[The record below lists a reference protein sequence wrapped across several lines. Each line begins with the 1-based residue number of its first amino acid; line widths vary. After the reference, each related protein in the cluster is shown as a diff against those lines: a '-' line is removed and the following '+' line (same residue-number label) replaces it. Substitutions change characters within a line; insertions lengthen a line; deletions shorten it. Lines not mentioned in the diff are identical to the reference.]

1 MPKKQLNISATQKI
15 ALGGGTL
22 AVTGAYAYIGAQHF
36 DAVKAAEQASAATK
50 TAYAIENNLGRVPG
64 YGIFN
69 GRIAFQLENPNV
81 EIALYGRNIGDKKY
95 LLRRFPDLYRT
106 LGIAAA
112 YVGQPGTYG
121 VETTFKF

>member
-1 MPKKQLNISATQKI
+1 MPKKQLNVSATQKI
-15 ALGGGTL
+15 PLGGGTL
-22 AVTGAYAYIGAQHF
+22 AVTGAYSYVGGQHF
-36 DAVKAAEQASAATK
+36 DAVRAADQASAATK
-50 TAYAIENNLGRVPG
+50 SAYDTENRLGFVPG

-81 EIALYGRNIGDKKY
+81 EVAVYGRNITNKKY

-112 YVGQPGTYG
+112 YVGQPVTYG